1 MMMLRPVIVLL
12 LLTLISSPSLVFSP
26 NQPLKNSWRWRS
38 GSALAIPLSSSPTP
52 HISANKSVV
61 YHVKRTVSKWREK
74 RDSNTSASFSEGNY
88 SNESVVAPPNIEEA
102 IGIIKQ
108 ENFTRLALTLKDP
121 ANRGYVVV
129 MLMVF
134 SAIVSVYGYHMIKT
148 WLFFGG
154 FVAVSTG
161 FYLSAPHAVPFF
173 DLSGNEDVRVTVS
186 LVLGVL
192 AGGVAVWAL
201 KVGVFLTGSCL
212 GLGFSLAARTTLAHM
227 NVFQSELEF
236 VAFYVVSAAVG
247 GFLALCKEAPII
259 ILATSFFGC
268 FGIFVGAVFVLL
280 IPQIEA
286 TLSFFDGVL
295 TSSYVQGVGYF
306 EHCPFLDTV
315 THVEKAVEAG
325 NTKTPDGLPSCAK
338 VQGILFLVLTLA
350 TSAIQFGILQWCC
363 SSDEQDGGKASSRR
377 RRRKNKSRVA
387 AQEIELLSMTIDSFS
402 DDDDDYDNDYTVLK
416 KRLARRIPK
425 KKRRRPPVKVTS
437 PQSESVG
444 SSSH

>member
-268 FGIFVGAVFVLL
+268 FGIFVG
-280 IPQIEA
+280 
-286 TLSFFDGVL
+286 
-295 TSSYVQGVGYF
+295 VGYF